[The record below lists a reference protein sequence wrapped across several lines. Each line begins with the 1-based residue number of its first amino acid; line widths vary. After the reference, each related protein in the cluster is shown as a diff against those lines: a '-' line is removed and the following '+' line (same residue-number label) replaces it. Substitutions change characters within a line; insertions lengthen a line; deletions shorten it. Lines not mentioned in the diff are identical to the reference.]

1 MRILSNFRYKLLSL
15 VIAGFIWFVAQGQTD
30 IEQSFQLPVVL
41 EGLSEE
47 LVAISLSADVVNI
60 RVRGSRA
67 AIRNIETKTF
77 EYVLPGGDAQSG
89 LAEFRVDLVGIE
101 RELPRG
107 STILNHS
114 PSNIEARFEPRAQ
127 RRVRVRPAVAGDPA
141 SGYQIRS
148 IVVEPPVVQIE
159 GARSEVLRLTEVV
172 TETVDVSGLDTSLI
186 REVGVTPG
194 VDHVWLVDSGP
205 FELTVAVE
213 EIPAE
218 DDQPEPDPS

>member
-1 MRILSNFRYKLLSL
+1 MRIFSNFRYKLLSL
-15 VIAGFIWFVAQGQTD
+15 VIAALIWFVAQGQTD
-30 IEQSFQLPVVL
+30 IEQSFEIPVVL

-47 LVAISLSADVVNI
+47 LVATDLSADVVNI

-67 AIRNIETKTF
+67 AIDNIESKTF
-77 EYVLPGGDAQSG
+77 EYLLPGEGAQSG
-89 LAEFRVDLVGIE
+89 PAEFRVDLVGIE

-107 STILNHS
+107 STILSHS
-114 PSNIEARFEPRAQ
+114 PSIIDARFEPRAQ
-127 RRVRVRPAVAGDPA
+127 RRVRVRAEVAGDPA

-172 TETVDVSGLDTSLI
+172 TETVDVSGLDASLS

-194 VDHVWLVDSGP
+194 VDHVWVVDSGP
-205 FELTVAVE
+205 FQLNVAVE
-213 EIPAE
+213 EIPP
-218 DDQPEPDPS
+218 DDDEAEPDPS